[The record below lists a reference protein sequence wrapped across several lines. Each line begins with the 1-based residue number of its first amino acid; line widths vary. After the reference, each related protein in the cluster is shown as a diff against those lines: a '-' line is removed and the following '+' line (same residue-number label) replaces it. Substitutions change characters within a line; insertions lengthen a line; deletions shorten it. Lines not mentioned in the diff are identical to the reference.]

1 MTNLPEVS
9 NIIGQ
14 YWSALVGFLIVAA
27 YARQRFNEPTFPN
40 RETLPQTVAPLR
52 YLFLPSAYERARR
65 IYIIASLLL
74 YGLLLLPGRQVIEIF
89 GIGAHLPL
97 QAWPLLVAL
106 LLVGLLPA
114 TSVKWITM
122 IEEQLR
128 RYVHEWFLVPDGV
141 KKTIAVLEDAPY
153 EPPANQL
160 EAVPDAQREWL
171 QADLKLGRGS
181 LRYRWARA
189 TMLMASLNQ
198 MGADTVH
205 PLRKAAFQPFEEDF
219 DAIQARHKALAQDIA
234 NLTKP
239 VTPEKEEALKR
250 SVNILLQRIYAY
262 IGWGVRQQ
270 ANSERAI
277 VHTLEALGFSISVV
291 EGRRLPDIVAP
302 AALAVAGIVMAFW
315 LAHDAIL
322 DSRCDSRSILS
333 AWSSATAAGAMYGL
347 AAFIALKQRGAQIE
361 ERVWREASPK
371 CLFRIAI
378 RAGLVTWLAIVIST
392 LIWQFGDAL
401 RSLAAIVQMDWT
413 AALPQKANQ
422 TDTNINVAAW
432 SFLPVKILTASF
444 WFFAGAAASAIL
456 ASRMTGD
463 VRRTHRSDRMRDAVW
478 LGIGLGLAVAL
489 AQLMQSALAEQL
501 GESPLKF
508 APIVTIALVGLV
520 CGAVIG
526 IMVPYACKGS
536 LVTPPDPIMARE
548 LRNLLREAETTLGT
562 KAVAES
568 WVFSPHSGL
577 PGITPAE
584 AIQYEGYANLVR
596 TLLNS
601 DASREREGSWSD
613 RNDKPTP
620 IAIVKS

>member
-9 NIIGQ
+9 NFIGQ
-14 YWSALVGFLIVAA
+14 YWSAVVGLLIVAA

-40 RETLPQTVAPLR
+40 RETLPQTVVPLR

-89 GIGAHLPL
+89 GIDAKLPP
-97 QAWPLLVAL
+97 QAWELLVAL
-106 LLVGLLPA
+106 LLVGLLP
-114 TSVKWITM
+114 TTNIKWIIM

-141 KKTIAVLEDAPY
+141 NKAIAVLEDAPY
-153 EPPANQL
+153 EPPASQL
-160 EAVPDAQREWL
+160 EAIPDAQRERL

-198 MGADTVH
+198 MGTGALH
-205 PLRKAAFQPFEEDF
+205 PLRKAAFDPFAEDF
-219 DAIQARHKALAQDIA
+219 DAIQARHKILAQDIA
-234 NLTKP
+234 NLTKSI
-239 VTPEKEEALKR
+239 TPEKEEALKR
-250 SVNILLQRIYAY
+250 SVAILLRRIYAY
-262 IGWGVRQQ
+262 ISWGVRQQ
-270 ANSERAI
+270 ASSDRAI
-277 VHTLEALGFSISVV
+277 VQTLEALGFSIAVV
-291 EGRRLPDIVAP
+291 DGRRLLEIVVP
-302 AALAVAGIVMAFW
+302 AALVVGWIVMAFW

-322 DSRCDSRSILS
+322 NGRCDSRSILS

-347 AAFIALKQRGAQIE
+347 AAFIALKQREAQIE
-361 ERVWREASPK
+361 QRVWRETSPK

-392 LIWQFGDAL
+392 LIWQSGDVL

-413 AALPQKANQ
+413 AVLPQNAQQ
-422 TDTNINVAAW
+422 TDANIKIAAW

-444 WFFAGAAASAIL
+444 WFLAGAAASAIL

-463 VRRTHRSDRMRDAVW
+463 VRRTHRSDRIRDAAW
-478 LGIGLGLAVAL
+478 LGTGLGLAVAV

-508 APIVTIALVGLV
+508 APIVTVALVGFV

-562 KAVAES
+562 RALAES
-568 WVFSPHSGL
+568 WVFGPHSGL

-596 TLLNS
+596 TLLYS

-613 RNDKPTP
+613 RTDKPTP
-620 IAIVKS
+620 IAMVKS

>member
-1 MTNLPEVS
+1 MTNLPEVT

-14 YWSALVGFLIVAA
+14 YWSAVVGLLIVAA

-52 YLFLPSAYERARR
+52 YLFLPPAYERARR
-65 IYIIASLLL
+65 IYILGSLLL
-74 YGLLLLPGRQVIEIF
+74 YVLLLLPGRQIIEIF
-89 GIGAHLPL
+89 GIDAKFPP
-97 QAWPLLVAL
+97 QAWELLVAL
-106 LLVGLLPA
+106 LLVGLLP
-114 TSVKWITM
+114 TTNIKWIIM

-141 KKTIAVLEDAPY
+141 NKAIAVLEDAPY
-153 EPPANQL
+153 DPPASQL
-160 EAVPDAQREWL
+160 EAVPDTQREKL

-198 MGADTVH
+198 MGTGAVH
-205 PLRKAAFQPFEEDF
+205 PLRRAAFAPFAEDF
-219 DAIQARHKALAQDIA
+219 EAIQARHKLLAQDIA
-234 NLTKP
+234 NLTKS
-239 VTPEKEEALKR
+239 VTPEKEEALKQ
-250 SVNILLQRIYAY
+250 SVAILLRRIYAY
-262 IGWGVRQQ
+262 ISWGVRQQ
-270 ANSERAI
+270 ANSDRAI
-277 VHTLEALGFSISVV
+277 VQTLEMLGFSISVV
-291 EGRRLPDIVAP
+291 DGRRLLEIVVP
-302 AALAVAGIVMAFW
+302 AALVVGWIVMAFW

-322 DSRCDSRSILS
+322 DGRCDSRSILS

-347 AAFIALKQRGAQIE
+347 AAFIALKQREAQIE
-361 ERVWREASPK
+361 QRVWRETSPK
-371 CLFRIAI
+371 CLARIAV

-392 LIWQFGDAL
+392 LIWQSGDVL

-413 AALPQKANQ
+413 AVLPQKANQ
-422 TDTNINVAAW
+422 TDANIAAW
-432 SFLPVKILTASF
+432 SLLPVKILTASF
-444 WFFAGAAASAIL
+444 WFLAGAAASAIL

-463 VRRTHRSDRMRDAVW
+463 VRRTHRSDRVRDAAW
-478 LGIGLGLAVAL
+478 LGIGLGLAVAV

-501 GESPLKF
+501 GEAPLKL
-508 APIVTIALVGLV
+508 APVVTVALVGLV

-548 LRNLLREAETTLGT
+548 LRNLVREAETTLGT
-562 KAVAES
+562 RALAES

-596 TLLNS
+596 TLLNN

-613 RNDKPTP
+613 RSDKPAS